1 MNLIDVLILA
11 LVGVCLFFALRAIR
25 RGKGRCG
32 GSCGAC
38 PYRGGCK
45 RPQKDDK

>member
-1 MNLIDVLILA
+1 MNPLDILVLA
-11 LVGVCLFFALRAIR
+11 LVAVCCFFALRAVR
-25 RGKGRCG
+25 RGKGGCG

-45 RPQKDDK
+45 RPQKHEK